1 MAYPKNTPD
10 VSDLPDLYHDAKER
24 MARLEDEV
32 REIRGRILATG
43 KTIIIGRRYRVTVD
57 SVDWRSLDK
66 DRLRMFMSDKMIE
79 DCMQTQP
86 RTFVRLKSL
95 SGKTV
100 KLKHSAACLG
110 ENRASDDE

>member
-10 VSDLPDLYHDAKER
+10 VFDLPDLYYDAKER

-32 REIRGRILATG
+32 RNIRGRILATG
-43 KTIIIGRRYRVTVD
+43 KTIIIGRRYRVTID
-57 SVDWRSLDK
+57 SVGWRSLDE
-66 DRLRMFMSDKMIE
+66 DRLRMFVSDKIIE

-100 KLKHSAACLG
+100 KLKRGAGRQG
-110 ENRASDDE
+110 EDRVSDDE